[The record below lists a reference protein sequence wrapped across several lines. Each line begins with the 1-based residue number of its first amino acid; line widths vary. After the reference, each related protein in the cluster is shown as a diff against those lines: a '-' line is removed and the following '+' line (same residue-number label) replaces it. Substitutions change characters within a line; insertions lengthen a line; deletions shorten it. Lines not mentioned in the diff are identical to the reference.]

1 MLHTISWKVF
11 FSLMLGMVSFYWL
24 IVLFIYYRFSFMN
37 WVHKSLHPG
46 EDRGD
51 ALGKPGQ
58 RMKGRMN
65 DSELEILFPEV
76 YALIGELKQL
86 FQVASDKG
94 FPKEEL
100 MMALQLK
107 LRAYGKFIGTAFQPA
122 VNNFIEA
129 GVRDWFSI
137 GLDPGELNILWQR

>member
-1 MLHTISWKVF
+1 MLHTISWKLF
-11 FSLMLGMVSFYWL
+11 FGLLLAAVGFYWL
-24 IVLFIYYRFSFMN
+24 VVLFVYYRFSFMN
-37 WVHKSLHPG
+37 LVHKSLHSE

-58 RMKGRMN
+58 RMKGGMN

-86 FQVASDKG
+86 FQVASEKG

-100 MMALQLK
+100 ILALQLK
-107 LRAYGKFIGTAFQPA
+107 LQAYGKFIGTAFQPA
-122 VNNFIEA
+122 VNNFIDA
-129 GVRDWFSI
+129 GVK
-137 GLDPGELNILWQR
+137 G